1 MRQDPWLQGVAV
13 SSLGVALAIMGAY
26 LTLCLNLG
34 QAAEGLASGAAVMAV
49 LGEEVSEQRGR
60 ELAREL
66 ASRPQVERAAYVGRR
81 QALERFRRQ
90 LGDRRGLLE
99 GLRENPL
106 PAAVEL
112 TLRPAAP
119 AEGLTAE
126 LAGLAGVAEVVTS
139 RPWLHRLEEAVE
151 VLGEA
156 AAALGLLLF
165 AGVVFLVANTVRL
178 AVYVRREALEIM
190 DLVGASN
197 GYLRRPFLV
206 ETALQAL
213 AAAVLASGAVWLLL
227 HLFRRPAA
235 LPLGLDAAQLLAF
248 PPVVPPAL
256 AAVALAAG
264 LLGGWLGVARALRPE
279 VE

>member
-26 LTLCLNLG
+26 LTLCLNLN
-34 QAAEGLASGAAVMAV
+34 QALDRLAGGAAVMAV
-49 LGEEVSEQRGR
+49 LAEETTPRRGR
-60 ELAREL
+60 ELAAEL
-66 ASRPQVERAAYVGRR
+66 AARPRVARATYVGKEA
-81 QALERFRRQ
+81 ALERFRRQ
-90 LGDRRGLLE
+90 LGESQGLLQ

-112 TLRPAAP
+112 VLEPGAP
-119 AEGLTAE
+119 ARGLAAE
-126 LAGLAGVAEVVTS
+126 LGRLAGVSEVVTS
-139 RPWLHRLEEAVE
+139 RPWLHRLEEAAG

-190 DLVGASN
+190 DLVGAST
-197 GYLRRPFLV
+197 GYMRRPFLV

-213 AAAVLASGAVWLLL
+213 AAAALASGAVWLLL
-227 HLFRRPAA
+227 HLFRQPAA
-235 LPLGLDAAQLLAF
+235 LPLGLDAAQLLSF

-256 AAVALAAG
+256 ALVALAAG
-264 LLGGWLGVARALRPE
+264 LLGGWLGVARALRPG

>member
-66 ASRPQVERAAYVGRR
+66 ASRPQVERAAYVGRQ
-81 QALERFRRQ
+81 QALERFR
-90 LGDRRGLLE
+90 RRGLLE

-112 TLRPAAP
+112 TLRPGAP

-139 RPWLHRLEEAVE
+139 RPWLHRLDEAVE
-151 VLGEA
+151 VLAEA

-227 HLFRRPAA
+227 HLFRRPAS